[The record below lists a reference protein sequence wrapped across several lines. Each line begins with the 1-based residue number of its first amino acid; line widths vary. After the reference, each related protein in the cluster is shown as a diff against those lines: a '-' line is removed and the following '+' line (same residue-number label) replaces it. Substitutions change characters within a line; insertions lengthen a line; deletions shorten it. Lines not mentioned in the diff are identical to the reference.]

1 MNDNCKSSGQI
12 VEPYMT
18 RYLQEMEGV
27 IEKLMLANYKYRDKN
42 NSVLGVKPESVST
55 EAKNEGS
62 LKPTAASLKEILDA
76 MIYRLDIQVKA
87 FEENNDR
94 MSIFI

>member
-42 NSVLGVKPESVST
+42 NSVLGVKPESVGT
-55 EAKNEGS
+55 ETKNEGS
-62 LKPTAASLKEILDA
+62 LKPAASLKELLDA

-87 FEENNDR
+87 LEENNDR
-94 MSIFI
+94 MSIFV